1 MKAIVCIDDGGGMT
15 FNRRRQSRDS
25 VLLDDV
31 AAMVEKSHTRLLAAS
46 FSEKLLTSH
55 GISPLVIDDDMLKN
69 ANGTDFCFVE
79 NLALLPYI
87 EKIDTLI
94 IYRWN
99 RKYPS
104 DFNFDVNPDKNGFSL
119 AETVEFVGSSHEKI
133 TKEIYTK

>member
-31 AAMVEKSHTRLLAAS
+31 AAMVEKSHTRLLATS

-69 ANGTDFCFVE
+69 ASDGDFCFVE
-79 NLALLPYI
+79 NLALLPYV

-104 DFNFDVNPDKNGFSL
+104 DLVFDITPDKNGFSL
-119 AETVEFVGSSHEKI
+119 AEKTEFVGSSHEKI
-133 TKEIYTK
+133 TTEIYTK

>member
-15 FNRRRQSRDS
+15 FNRRRQSRDG

-31 AAMVEKSHTRLLAAS
+31 AKMVENSRTRLLAAS

-55 GISPLVIDDDMLKN
+55 LLWPLVIDDEMLKN
-69 ANGTDFCFVE
+69 ANDGDFCFVE

-104 DFNFDVNPDKNGFSL
+104 DFNFDVNPEKNGFSL
-119 AETVEFVGSSHEKI
+119 TETTEFVGSSHEKI